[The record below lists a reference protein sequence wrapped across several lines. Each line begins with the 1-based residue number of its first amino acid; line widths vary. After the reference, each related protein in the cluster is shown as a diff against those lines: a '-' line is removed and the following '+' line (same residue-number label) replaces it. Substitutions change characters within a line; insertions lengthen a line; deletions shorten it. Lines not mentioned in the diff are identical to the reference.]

1 MQCVE
6 LHLCSNG
13 LAKSK
18 GYASLQS
25 EEYLPSSVGSVNFFD
40 LLCLVDDI
48 ANCQVK
54 FLVGSSNVYFRDS
67 G

>member
-1 MQCVE
+1 MQFVE

-13 LAKSK
+13 LSTCKSK
-18 GYASLQS
+18 GHISLQS
-25 EEYLPSSVGSVNFFD
+25 EEYLVHQFFE

-48 ANCQVK
+48 GNCQVK
-54 FLVGSSNVYFRDS
+54 FLVGSSNVCFRDS